1 MATLLAFARAALV
14 SAHDDALTV
23 LDTLIDEL
31 VRQARLTAQRTRLRT
46 LKDLDAAAL
55 QLSAVCARLIDPTYA
70 DAAVRPAI
78 YAEYA
83 VDTIAAAITQ
93 VETLARPADT
103 TTQPELIE
111 RYTLV
116 RRFLPTLLRT
126 LQFEGTRAGQAVLD
140 ALAFMRSI
148 EGQRDPDLSAA
159 PRAVVPRVWRRFV
172 QRSRYEVDR
181 RAYTLCVLEQLQVAL
196 RRHDVFVTPSV
207 QWGDVRTRLL

>member
-1 MATLLAFARAALV
+1 V
-14 SAHDDALTV
+14 
-23 LDTLIDEL
+23 
-31 VRQARLTAQRTRLRT
+31 
-46 LKDLDAAAL
+46 KDLDAAAL
-55 QLSAVCARLIDPTYA
+55 QLSAVCARLIDPAYA
-70 DAAVRPAI
+70 DGAVRPAI

-83 VDTIAAAITQ
+83 VETIAAAITQ
-93 VETLARPADT
+93 VEALARPADT

-140 ALAFMRSI
+140 ALTFLRSI

-159 PRAVVPRVWRRFV
+159 PRAVVPRAWRRFV
-172 QRSRYEVDR
+172 QRSRYDIDR

-196 RRHDVFVTPSV
+196 RRHDVFLTPSI
-207 QWGDVRTRLL
+207 QWGDVRTRLLQGAAWEAQRVNICCILGHPLTEWRRRAASWPTSRRKAFAGGCSRN